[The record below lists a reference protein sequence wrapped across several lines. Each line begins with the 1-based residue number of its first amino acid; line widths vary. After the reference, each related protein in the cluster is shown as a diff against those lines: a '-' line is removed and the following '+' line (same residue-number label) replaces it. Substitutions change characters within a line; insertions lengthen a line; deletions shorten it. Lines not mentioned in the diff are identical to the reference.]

1 MSGVGGGVN
10 GIVAQARHEARRRGH
25 SVSTAHVLLV
35 LMHRESDTG
44 PLLASSGLNEATLL
58 GLLSRDLG
66 ESASSVQRA
75 FERAHKLAAA
85 QSVGASGLH
94 LLEAILRDRRAAAA
108 RALQDA
114 GVDVERLAT
123 RVSEAA
129 GLRPLG
135 APLPLP
141 EPPAL
146 PSAARTP
153 SRLPPPR
160 RDHPPASDPR
170 GRQPVAQRQPTD
182 PRPKAR
188 RGRPS
193 EFPADPATRNLA
205 MVHAVD
211 IVEAASG
218 VHSLPVVP
226 SQAFELDEQLC
237 PTLAQ
242 LGRNLTALAASG
254 GIDPVI
260 GREAEV
266 DRLLDIL
273 ARRRGN
279 NPVLVGPA
287 GVGKTSVVEALA
299 LRLVAGGDE
308 VRGLE
313 DRMLIELS
321 AGALV
326 SGTGVRGALSERL
339 RVLKEEV
346 ARTEGR
352 VILFID
358 EIHAVIGG
366 GEGPDDLAHELKA
379 ALARGEL
386 PCVGATTEAEYRK
399 YFERDPALARRFSA
413 VYVDEPSPTLTIEIL
428 KGIAPRYELHHAVA
442 YDPDALRAAVEL
454 SVRYLPER
462 RLPDKAIGVLD
473 LAAARVRRRGGSVVD
488 DVAVASV
495 IAEEARVPL
504 ERLLLRDSDKLL
516 ALERHLSERV
526 VGHAPPL
533 QRISDALRK
542 GAAGF
547 LGKRP
552 MSTFLLLGSTGVGK
566 TETAK
571 AISEVFFPGT
581 PMTRIDM
588 SELSEAHAV
597 AKLLGAPPGYLG
609 HEEGGQLTEPVRR
622 RPYQL
627 VLLDE
632 IEKAHPEVLLTMLP
646 MLDEGRLTDARGRT
660 VDFTNTIIVMTSNL
674 GASSASAPASA
685 SRIGFGGDSS
695 SSDADRGVEARAIGA
710 ARAALPPELWNRID
724 EPLWFGS
731 LTETDVREIARR
743 MLTGL
748 ASRMLAERHQRL
760 RWDDSAI
767 AALMRAGGF
776 DPALGAR
783 PMKRLVGRLIES
795 PLAEMMLRGDFLAGE
810 TVRLVGVGAEIRLE
824 REGSECD
831 AAQ

>member
-526 VGHAPPL
+526 VGHARPL

-552 MSTFLLLGSTGVGK
+552 MSTFLLLGPTGVGK

-571 AISEVFFPGT
+571 AISEVFFPRHPHDAHRHERAERGARGGQAVGRASGL
-581 PMTRIDM
+581 PGSRRGRAAHRARAPAAVPAGAPGRDRKGAPRGAADHA
-588 SELSEAHAV
+588 AHAGR
-597 AKLLGAPPGYLG
+597 GAP
-609 HEEGGQLTEPVRR
+609 HRR
-622 RPYQL
+622 
-627 VLLDE
+627 
-632 IEKAHPEVLLTMLP
+632 
-646 MLDEGRLTDARGRT
+646 
-660 VDFTNTIIVMTSNL
+660 
-674 GASSASAPASA
+674 
-685 SRIGFGGDSS
+685 
-695 SSDADRGVEARAIGA
+695 ARAHRGLHQHDH
-710 ARAALPPELWNRID
+710 RDDL
-724 EPLWFGS
+724 EPGRQQRERTGQREPHW
-731 LTETDVREIARR
+731 VRW
-743 MLTGL
+743 
-748 ASRMLAERHQRL
+748 RL
-760 RWDDSAI
+760 R
-767 AALMRAGGF
+767 
-776 DPALGAR
+776 
-783 PMKRLVGRLIES
+783 
-795 PLAEMMLRGDFLAGE
+795 
-810 TVRLVGVGAEIRLE
+810 
-824 REGSECD
+824 
-831 AAQ
+831 

>member
-1 MSGVGGGVN
+1 MAGVGGAVN

-35 LMHRESDTG
+35 LMHRERDTG
-44 PLLASSGLNEATLL
+44 PLLASSGLHEATLL
-58 GLLSRDLG
+58 GLLTRDLA
-66 ESASSVQRA
+66 ESSSSVQRA
-75 FERAHKLAAA
+75 FERAHKLAAS
-85 QSVGASGLH
+85 QGVPASGVH

-108 RALQDA
+108 RVLEDA
-114 GVDVERLAT
+114 GVDVDQLVT
-123 RVSEAA
+123 VVSEAT
-129 GLRPLG
+129 GLRYR
-135 APLPLP
+135 
-141 EPPAL
+141 PAF
-146 PSAARTP
+146 SAAAEPSPPVTP
-153 SRLPPPR
+153 PRAPARVLPPR
-160 RDHPPASDPR
+160 MSPPASDPR
-170 GRQPVAQRQPTD
+170 SGQPVAQRQPTD

-193 EFPADPATRNLA
+193 DFPADPATRN
-205 MVHAVD
+205 HARIHAID

-218 VHSLPVVP
+218 VHALPA
-226 SQAFELDEQLC
+226 SGAGQFELDEALC

-260 GREAEV
+260 GREVEV
-266 DRLLDIL
+266 ERLLDIL

-299 LRLVAGGDE
+299 LRLVAGGDA

-313 DRMLIELS
+313 DRLLIELS

-399 YFERDPALARRFSA
+399 YFERDPALTRRFSA
-413 VYVDEPSPTLTIEIL
+413 VYVEEPSPELTIAIL
-428 KGIAPRYELHHAVA
+428 EGIAPRYEQHHAVA

-462 RLPDKAIGVLD
+462 RLPDKAIGILD

-495 IAEEARVPL
+495 VAEEARVPL
-504 ERLLLRDSDKLL
+504 DRLLLRDSDKLL

-526 VGHAPPL
+526 VGHTRPL
-533 QRISDALRK
+533 ARIADALRK

-547 LGKRP
+547 RGQRP
-552 MSTFLLLGSTGVGK
+552 LSTFLLLGPTGVGK

-571 AISEVFFPGT
+571 AISDVFFPGT
-581 PMTRIDM
+581 PMTRVDM

-674 GASSASAPASA
+674 GANTASAPSA
-685 SRIGFGGDSS
+685 APRIGFGGASRDDEAERS
-695 SSDADRGVEARAIGA
+695 VETRAVAA

-724 EPLWFGS
+724 EPLWFGA
-731 LTETDVREIARR
+731 LTEPDVREIARR
-743 MLTGL
+743 MLV
-748 ASRMLAERHQRL
+748 SLAERLMSERHQQL

-767 AALMRAGGF
+767 ASLMAAGGF
-776 DPALGAR
+776 DPSLGAR
-783 PMKRLVGRLIES
+783 PMKRVVGRLVES

-810 TVRLVGVGAEIRLE
+810 SVRLRGQGREIQLE

>member
-1 MSGVGGGVN
+1 
-10 GIVAQARHEARRRGH
+10 
-25 SVSTAHVLLV
+25 
-35 LMHRESDTG
+35 MHRERDTG
-44 PLLASSGLNEATLL
+44 PLLAASGLHEAALL

-85 QSVGASGLH
+85 QGRGASGLH

-108 RALQDA
+108 RALADA
-114 GVDVERLAT
+114 GVDVDRLVTVVCEATGLGTRLAP
-123 RVSEAA
+123 AA
-129 GLRPLG
+129 
-135 APLPLP
+135 
-141 EPPAL
+141 PAL
-146 PSAARTP
+146 PSTP
-153 SRLPPPR
+153 QRAPLRAPPPPR
-160 RDHPPASDPR
+160 PRTPATDPR

-193 EFPADPATRNLA
+193 EFPADPSTRNA
-205 MVHAVD
+205 ARIHAVD

-218 VHSLPVVP
+218 VHALPAAP
-226 SQAFELDEQLC
+226 TEPFALDEELC
-237 PTLAQ
+237 PMLAQ
-242 LGRNLTALAASG
+242 LGRNLTALAAAG
-254 GIDPVI
+254 AIDPVI

-266 DRLLDIL
+266 ERLLDIL

-279 NPVLVGPA
+279 NPVLVGPP

-299 LRLVAGGDE
+299 LRLVEGGDA

-313 DRMLIELS
+313 DRLLIELS

-352 VILFID
+352 VVLFID

-399 YFERDPALARRFSA
+399 YFERDPALTRRFSA
-413 VYVDEPSPTLTIEIL
+413 VYVDEPTPEHTIAIL
-428 KGIAPRYELHHAVA
+428 AGIAPRYELHHAVA

-454 SVRYLPER
+454 SVRYLPDR

-473 LAAARVRRRGGSVVD
+473 LAAARVRRRGGDVVD
-488 DVAVASV
+488 DIAVASV
-495 IAEEARVPL
+495 ISEEARVPL
-504 ERLLLRDSDKLL
+504 DRLLLRDSDKLL
-516 ALERHLSERV
+516 ALEEHLGRLV
-526 VGHAPPL
+526 VGHARPL
-533 QRISDALRK
+533 TRIADALRK

-547 LGKRP
+547 GGKRP
-552 MSTFLLLGSTGVGK
+552 LSTFLLLGPTGVGK

-571 AISEVFFPGT
+571 AISEIFFPGT
-581 PMTRIDM
+581 PMTRLDM

-609 HEEGGQLTEPVRR
+609 HDEGGQLTEPVRR

-674 GASSASAPASA
+674 GASMSVAQSSAP
-685 SRIGFGGDSS
+685 RIGFGGGGSA
-695 SSDADRGVEARAIGA
+695 DAAERSVETRAIAA
-710 ARAALPPELWNRID
+710 ARASLPPELWNRID
-724 EPLWFGS
+724 EPLWFGA
-731 LTETDVREIARR
+731 LTESDVREIARR
-743 MLTGL
+743 MLEGL
-748 ASRMLAERHQRL
+748 AMRLMAERHHHL
-760 RWDDSAI
+760 RWDDTTI
-767 AALMRAGGF
+767 TALMAAGGF
-776 DPALGAR
+776 EPTLGAR
-783 PMKRLVGRLIES
+783 PMKRVVGRLVES
-795 PLAEMMLRGDFLAGE
+795 PLAEMMLRGDFMAGE
-810 TVRLVGVGAEIRLE
+810 TVRLSGRGSEVLLT
-824 REGSECD
+824 REGGECD